1 MPIDENLNKLL
12 KEVWRID
19 NKIMKKEKLTEQETS
34 FYNEHLP
41 IIKDYYVENYIYWK
55 DKIRL
60 EE

>member
-1 MPIDENLNKLL
+1 MPIDENLNHLL

-19 NKIMKKEKLTEQETS
+19 NKIMKKEELTEKETS

-55 DKIRL
+55 EKERLDK
-60 EE
+60 